1 MKVFILIV
9 CVGLSSYWFSDIKSS
24 DFMDGFLFP
33 VMFGLSVLAAIV
45 FISLW
50 VVSLSGGKQRAG
62 GDSGGGGFFSL
73 GDGDGGGD
81 GGCGG
86 GD

>member
-1 MKVFILIV
+1 MKVFVLIV

-24 DFMDGFLFP
+24 GFFDGFLFP
-33 VMFGLSVLAAIV
+33 LIFGLSVLAAIFWV
-45 FISLW
+45 SLW
-50 VVSLSGGKQRAG
+50 LVSLPGGKSGAG
-62 GDSGGGGFFSL
+62 GDSGGGCFSL
-73 GDGDGGGD
+73 SDSGGGGD